1 MFSLRRRPG
10 LLIGDQPLDPK
21 KAGATWP
28 APTLQKN
35 IPCSF
40 PPASTTT
47 KLGIPSPTPLNAP
60 KKIPPSRALCLSNTT
75 LSIPRTEKPGDTERG
90 NPRLVT
96 GHSRKE
102 ARGPDPRS
110 ARRAD
115 EDSLQHKGMKML
127 QGPCPHTHKQKK
139 SLTS

>member
-1 MFSLRRRPG
+1 MFSLRRCPG
-10 LLIGDQPLDPK
+10 LPIGDQPLDPK
-21 KAGATWP
+21 KADA
-28 APTLQKN
+28 QKN

-75 LSIPRTEKPGDTERG
+75 LSIPRTEKPGDTDTG

-102 ARGPDPRS
+102 ARVRI
-110 ARRAD
+110 RAAHG
-115 EDSLQHKGMKML
+115 ERMKIR
-127 QGPCPHTHKQKK
+127 CSTKE
-139 SLTS
+139 